1 VLYFC
6 SCRNSKFFKNFIQCF
21 GECDFINLSIFQVS
35 IKPGKPFTFAEIGS
49 QSTESKILAFGLPG
63 NPASSSV
70 CFHLFV
76 VPAIRQL
83 AGWTNPHHLRLHK
96 LLKGTCC

>member
-1 VLYFC
+1 M
-6 SCRNSKFFKNFIQCF
+6 
-21 GECDFINLSIFQVS
+21 S
-35 IKPGKPFTFAEIGS
+35 IKPGKPFTFAEIDS

-63 NPASSSV
+63 NPVSSSV

-83 AGWTNPHHLRLHK
+83 AGWTNPHHLRYINFKRTLVVVMAC
-96 LLKGTCC
+96 LLSL